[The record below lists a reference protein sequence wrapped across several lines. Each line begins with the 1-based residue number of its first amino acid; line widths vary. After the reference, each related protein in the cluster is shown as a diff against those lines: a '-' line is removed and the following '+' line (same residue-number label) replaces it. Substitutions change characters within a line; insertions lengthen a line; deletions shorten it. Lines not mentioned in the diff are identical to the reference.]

1 MASLVRVIITSSEEG
16 RGAFG
21 VRCDT
26 DENVYFPMGVA
37 EAMGLEEFEE
47 VEAVIV
53 KNDRETPQFKAIKA
67 RRLEEA

>member
-1 MASLVRVIITSSEEG
+1 MASLVRCIITSSEEG

-37 EAMGLEEFEE
+37 EAMGLVEFEV